1 MMPSTKVSEGQTLLD
16 IALQATGDLTRVF
29 EIAGL
34 NGIDITTDLTIGS
47 TLVVPEPLID
57 KTYLVDLFTPV
68 YRKPKSAD
76 NDIGQ
81 TKGREGIG
89 FWIIGDDFVVQ

>member
-1 MMPSTKVSEGQTLLD
+1 MASTKVSEGQTLLD

-47 TLVVPEPLID
+47 TLTVPEPVID
-57 KTYLVDLFTPV
+57 KAYLVDLFAVV

-76 NDIGQ
+76 SDTEQI
-81 TKGREGIG
+81 KGREGIG
-89 FWIIGDDFVVQ
+89 FWIIENDFVVQ

>member
-1 MMPSTKVSEGQTLLD
+1 MPNIKVSEGQTLLD

-34 NGIDITTDLTIGS
+34 NGIDLTTDLTIGS
-47 TLVVPEPLID
+47 TLTAPEPAID
-57 KTYLVDLFTPV
+57 KTYLVDLFAVV

-76 NDIGQ
+76 SDTEQ

-89 FWIIGDDFVVQ
+89 FWIIENDFIVQ